1 MGQRRDGVSGE
12 TKCCTKHPPSPWG
25 EFWAK
30 LYLILIHKIADLLL
44 LLDKVTHLPFPP
56 SGPLRR
62 PKRPLSTPSG
72 PGNSTP
78 IPPTSAFLQWGGRV
92 LVSLAASTLIGEM
105 EIISNH
111 FWSICYIFSMSF
123 SFYSFSFFKN
133 SNSCFWL
140 QHAPC
145 FLDSPR
151 KDYRFP
157 LAKFSDW
164 WIQLEAYT
172 SILLKGL

>member
-44 LLDKVTHLPFPP
+44 LSAKVTHLPFPP

-62 PKRPLSTPSG
+62 PKRPLSTPSR
-72 PGNSTP
+72 PRNSTP
-78 IPPTSAFLQWGGRV
+78 IPPTSAFLRRGGRV
-92 LVSLAASTLIGEM
+92 LSHLL
-105 EIISNH
+105 H
-111 FWSICYIFSMSF
+111 PLWSEKWKSFQTIFEAYDIFSMSF
-123 SFYSFSFFKN
+123 SFYSFPFYKN
-133 SNSCFWL
+133 RNSCFWL

-151 KDYRFP
+151 KDYHFP

-172 SILLKGL
+172 AILLKGL